1 MRAKIR
7 TLKRHRSLRG
17 YNCMPYA
24 WPAYMPYA
32 WPAYMPYAWPAYMP
46 YALDHFSSLN
56 GLT

>member
-32 WPAYMPYAWPAYMP
+32 WPAYMPYA
-46 YALDHFSSLN
+46 LDHFSSLN